1 MGRGSESHADGARG
15 KLAPMTTYV
24 ALLRGVNLGA
34 RNKVSMAD
42 LRTPFESLGAED
54 VQTYVQSGNVVFKS
68 RVRSAARLAGD
79 IERLIDREL
88 GLEISVMVRT
98 RRQLAEIVAGNPFEA
113 SEADGTKLHVT
124 FLAKAPKRS
133 RALALEPESF
143 EPDAFQVHGREVYVH
158 TPQGYG
164 KSKLSNAYFEKQFGV
179 AGTTRNW
186 NTVTK
191 LAELASGK

>member
-1 MGRGSESHADGARG
+1 
-15 KLAPMTTYV
+15 MTTYV

-42 LRTPFESLGAED
+42 LRTLIESLGGEY

-68 RVRSAARLAGD
+68 RVRSAAKLARD
-79 IERLIDREL
+79 IEQRIGREL
-88 GLEISVMVRT
+88 GLEIRVVLRT
-98 RRQLAEIVAGNPFEA
+98 DEQLAKIVAGNPFAA
-113 SEADGTKLHVT
+113 SQSEGTKLHVT
-124 FLAKAPKRS
+124 FLAEAPKASLTR
-133 RALALEPESF
+133 ALEPEAF
-143 EPDAFQVHGREVYVH
+143 EPDEFKIKGREVYLH
-158 TPQGYG
+158 TPKGYG
-164 KSKLSNAYFEKQFGV
+164 TSKLSNAYFEKQLGV

>member
-1 MGRGSESHADGARG
+1 
-15 KLAPMTTYV
+15 MTTYV

-42 LRTPFESLGAED
+42 LRTLIESLGAED

-68 RVRSAARLAGD
+68 RVRSAAKLAGD
-79 IERLIDREL
+79 IEQRIGREL
-88 GLEISVMVRT
+88 GLEISVMLRT
-98 RRQLAEIVAGNPFEA
+98 SKQLGEIVTGNPFEA

-124 FLAKAPKRS
+124 FLAEAPKASLTR
-133 RALALEPESF
+133 ALEPEAF
-143 EPDAFQVHGREVYVH
+143 EPDEFQINGREVFLH
-158 TPQGYG
+158 TPMGYG
-164 KSKLSNAYFEKQFGV
+164 RSKLSNAYFEKQLGV

>member
-1 MGRGSESHADGARG
+1 
-15 KLAPMTTYV
+15 MTTYV

-42 LRTPFESLGAED
+42 LRTLIESLGAED

-68 RVRSAARLAGD
+68 RVRSAAKLAGD
-79 IERLIDREL
+79 IEQGISREF
-88 GLEISVMVRT
+88 GLEISVMLRT
-98 RRQLAEIVAGNPFEA
+98 SKQLAEVVAGNPFEA

-124 FLAKAPKRS
+124 FLAEAPKRS
-133 RALALEPESF
+133 RALTLEPESF
-143 EPDAFQVHGREVYVH
+143 EPDAFHVHGREVYLH
-158 TPQGYG
+158 TPKGYG
-164 KSKLSNAYFEKQFGV
+164 RSKLSNAYFEKQLGV

-191 LAELASGK
+191 LAELARGK

>member
-1 MGRGSESHADGARG
+1 
-15 KLAPMTTYV
+15 MTRYV

-42 LRTPFESLGAED
+42 LRTLIESLGAED

-68 RVRSAARLAGD
+68 RVRRAASLAGD
-79 IERLIDREL
+79 IEQRIGREL
-88 GLEISVMVRT
+88 GLEISVMLRT
-98 RRQLAEIVAGNPFEA
+98 SKQLAEIVAGNPFEA

-124 FLAKAPKRS
+124 FLAEAPKAS
-133 RALALEPESF
+133 LTNALEQEAF
-143 EPDAFQVHGREVYVH
+143 EPDEFQVKGREVYLH
-158 TPQGYG
+158 TPKGYG
-164 KSKLSNAYFEKQFGV
+164 RSKLSNAYFERQLGV

-186 NTVTK
+186 NTVRK

>member
-1 MGRGSESHADGARG
+1 M
-15 KLAPMTTYV
+15 PTYV

-42 LRTPFESLGAED
+42 LRTLIESLGAED

-68 RVRSAARLAGD
+68 RVRSAAKLAGD
-79 IERLIDREL
+79 IEQRISGKL
-88 GLEISVMVRT
+88 GLEIRVVLRT
-98 RRQLAEIVAGNPFEA
+98 DKQLAKIVAGNPFAA
-113 SEADGTKLHVT
+113 SQSEGTKLHVT
-124 FLAKAPKRS
+124 FLAEAPKAS
-133 RALALEPESF
+133 RTRALEPEAF
-143 EPDAFQVHGREVYVH
+143 EPDEFQVKGREVYLH
-158 TPQGYG
+158 TPKGYG
-164 KSKLSNAYFEKQFGV
+164 RSKLSNAYFEKQLGV

>member
-1 MGRGSESHADGARG
+1 
-15 KLAPMTTYV
+15 MTAYV

-42 LRTPFESLGAED
+42 LRTLIESLGAED

-68 RVRSAARLAGD
+68 RVRSAANLAGD
-79 IERLIDREL
+79 IEQRLDREL
-88 GLEISVMVRT
+88 GLEIRVVLRT
-98 RRQLAEIVAGNPFEA
+98 DKQLAKIVADNPFAA
-113 SEADGTKLHVT
+113 SQQEGTKLHVT
-124 FLAKAPKRS
+124 FLAEAPKASLTR
-133 RALALEPESF
+133 ALEPKAF
-143 EPDAFQVHGREVYVH
+143 EPDEFQVKGREVYLH
-158 TPQGYG
+158 TPKGYG
-164 KSKLSNAYFEKQFGV
+164 RSKLSNAYFEKQLGV